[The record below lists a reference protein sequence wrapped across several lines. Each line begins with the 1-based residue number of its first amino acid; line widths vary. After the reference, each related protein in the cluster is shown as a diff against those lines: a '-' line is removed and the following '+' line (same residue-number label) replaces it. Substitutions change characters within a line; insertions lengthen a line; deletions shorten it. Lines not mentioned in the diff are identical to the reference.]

1 LRRRPQQRPGI
12 GRAEVTAI
20 AVAISVATVKFCLLL
35 CAREGKAEEMASGGS
50 LSFFADE
57 DDARILLDRLNVD
70 PEIAFIVPDG
80 PRMPPP
86 NQPMPASPPTGRPA
100 GLVATLAVDPCGW
113 GSDGYWQRWRT
124 VRPVDGLKD
133 GGHTLWHIP
142 AGPLVRGPGP
152 GREPQPI
159 PDPWLGWSWERPI
172 CQPNLMPATTI
183 RLNLVTRY
191 AAYTPQERT
200 TLRSLVSYWLKGD
213 LVVAS
218 DFQWTGGS
226 LQTARW
232 AASLE
237 DWFSRNAVRLHDD
250 GGSEVF
256 WAFPSALQ
264 RLKSGQRYD
273 SRNFDLDQSIRDA
286 R

>member
-1 LRRRPQQRPGI
+1 
-12 GRAEVTAI
+12 
-20 AVAISVATVKFCLLL
+20 
-35 CAREGKAEEMASGGS
+35 
-50 LSFFADE
+50 
-57 DDARILLDRLNVD
+57 
-70 PEIAFIVPDG
+70 
-80 PRMPPP
+80 
-86 NQPMPASPPTGRPA
+86 MPAA
-100 GLVATLAVDPCGW
+100 
-113 GSDGYWQRWRT
+113 
-124 VRPVDGLKD
+124 
-133 GGHTLWHIP
+133 
-142 AGPLVRGPGP
+142 
-152 GREPQPI
+152 
-159 PDPWLGWSWERPI
+159 
-172 CQPNLMPATTI
+172 TI
-183 RLNLVTRY
+183 RLRLVTRY

-200 TLRSLVSYWLKGD
+200 TLRALVSYWLKGD

-218 DFQWTGGS
+218 GFQWTGGS

-232 AASLE
+232 VASLE